1 MKNILD
7 NYFVE
12 LMIVL
17 WIIYTIPI
25 LIASYR
31 KCKHIN
37 GIALINILIGTTI
50 LGWIGALLWAVSDSK
65 DSVKLQKHKTWG
77 YLSLLVFAVGF
88 SSSMLIYNLTYN
100 KPHDDIDT
108 ATPAY
113 SMSTEEIWKLYTS
126 DFSAADSIYTGK
138 VIELTGNFT
147 RIDKNDSL
155 VSVIFV
161 MEADSMFGDKTI
173 SCMMYQKHN
182 DEAIALTAGTNVKIK
197 GYCTGFN
204 DPDIKFNKCSIVK

>member
-1 MKNILD
+1 MKKL
-7 NYFVE
+7 
-12 LMIVL
+12 L
-17 WIIYTIPI
+17 
-25 LIASYR
+25 R
-31 KCKHIN
+31 
-37 GIALINILIGTTI
+37 IALILAAIGLVAAALI
-50 LGWIGALLWAVSDSK
+50 WKFYV
-65 DSVKLQKHKTWG
+65 
-77 YLSLLVFAVGF
+77 
-88 SSSMLIYNLTYN
+88 N

-108 ATPAY
+108 STPAY
-113 SMSTEEIWKLYTS
+113 SMSTEEIWKLYTE
-126 DFSAADSIYTGK
+126 DLSAADSIYTGK

-182 DEAIALTAGTNVKIK
+182 VEAIALTAGTNVKIK